1 MTLDRSQHH
10 NWAWLNGAFMP
21 YADALVP
28 LGAHAL
34 HYGTSCFEGIRAYRN
49 KENGRLCV
57 WMLPEHV
64 DRMYRSASEAC
75 VPIAIGPPDLT
86 QAILDIVALNDDGQE
101 ETMYIRPVA
110 FMNVDPAT
118 GKGIGV
124 DPGNAVGAVG
134 ILTQPWR
141 KYLAA
146 GMFNDGAT
154 AWVSHRARLR
164 PEQARTLKQASMYG
178 ITSVPAKL
186 GAKSKGA
193 TEALCIDQQG
203 HILDGTGQTIFAV
216 VNPQRHSR
224 NSVILTP
231 DPDDANILAGTTAT
245 FFFER
250 LEPEHQRYRVVHVPG
265 FTLRMLRGEIDGLG
279 FLGTATEV
287 MPITQVWADGEQ
299 PITIGDGQP
308 HPLVKSMQQLYAAAV
323 RGAIPEYRQYISVPS
338 PRDKVLSALEPG
350 VSVG

>member
-1 MTLDRSQHH
+1 MTLDRSHQYD
-10 NWAWLNGAFMP
+10 WAWLNGRYMP

-34 HYGTSCFEGIRAYRN
+34 HYGTSCFEGIRAYRSL
-49 KENGRLCV
+49 ENGRLCV
-57 WMLPEHV
+57 WMLSEHV
-64 DRMYRSASEAC
+64 ERMYRSASEAC
-75 VPIAIGPPDLT
+75 VPIPLRPSDLK

-124 DPGNAVGAVG
+124 DPGNAVSAVG

-146 GMFNDGAT
+146 GMYNDGAT

-186 GAKSKGA
+186 GAKAQGA
-193 TEALCIDQQG
+193 TEALCVDQQG

-216 VNPQRHSR
+216 VNPQLNFR
-224 NSVILTP
+224 NSIILTP
-231 DPDDANILAGTTAT
+231 DPDDANILAGTTAA

-250 LEPEHQRYRVVHVPG
+250 LRPEHRHYRVVHVPG
-265 FTLRMLRGEIDGLG
+265 FTLRMFRGEIDGLG

-287 MPITQVWADGEQ
+287 MPITRVLVDDEE
-299 PITIGDGQP
+299 PIIIGDGQP
-308 HPLVKSMQQLYAAAV
+308 HPLVKSMQQLYADAV
-323 RGAIPEYRQYISVPS
+323 RGCMPEYRSYVSVPS
-338 PRDKVLSALEPG
+338 LRDEVLTKLGKG
-350 VSVG
+350 VAVG